1 MTRRPR
7 QRGPAASATCTFKSA
22 PPPMVGPDESRG
34 IRLQVSMASGSDEF
48 ADLHRPTAS
57 LQALQRRAALLKA
70 LRRFFEQHGYLEVET
85 PLLSRDVCVDAWI
98 DPFSLREDSR
108 SGTPREEFFL
118 QTSPEFA
125 MKRLLAAECGS
136 IFQVTRSFRRGET
149 GPLHNP
155 EFTIIEWYRIGE
167 DIAQQM
173 SFVESLIRA
182 VAQAAAQFHADDSI
196 GSTRRADLQPTERI
210 LRLTYDDAFARFAGA
225 PVLQASDRE
234 LRNLAA
240 RHGVKAPRGLA
251 DNDRDG
257 WLNLLLTEVV
267 EPGLRTL
274 PAVFLVDYP
283 HTQAALARVREGD
296 PPVAERF
303 ELYLNG
309 VEICNGYQELTDP
322 AELKRRMERQA
333 ALRRAAGAS
342 PLPTDSRLH
351 AAMQAGL
358 PDCSG
363 VALGF
368 DRLVMWCLGADHIQE
383 VMAFP
388 FDRA

>member
-1 MTRRPR
+1 MA
-7 QRGPAASATCTFKSA
+7 PA
-22 PPPMVGPDESRG
+22 P
-34 IRLQVSMASGSDEF
+34 DEF

-57 LQALQRRAALLKA
+57 LAALRKRATLLKA

-98 DPFSLREDSR
+98 DPFSLHESSR
-108 SGTPREEFFL
+108 SGGPREEYFL

-155 EFTIIEWYRIGE
+155 EFTIVEWYRIGD

-173 SFVESLIRA
+173 SFVESLIQV
-182 VAQAAAQFHADDSI
+182 VAQAASRFHDDESI
-196 GSTRRADLQPTERI
+196 ESTPAGNLQPSEGV

-225 PVLQASDRE
+225 RVLQTSDRE
-234 LRNLAA
+234 LRDLAA
-240 RHGVKAPRGLA
+240 RHGVQAAPGLA

-257 WLNLLLTEVV
+257 WLNLLLAEVV

-283 HTQAALARVREGD
+283 HTQAALARIRESD

-303 ELYLNG
+303 ELYLKG

-333 ALRRAAGAS
+333 ALRRAAGS
-342 PLPTDSRLH
+342 PPLPTDSRLH

-358 PDCSG
+358 PECSG

-368 DRLVMWCLGADHIQE
+368 DRLVMWCLGADHIQD